1 MKAIADNANLVGY
14 AVADKIVGKAAML
27 LVKLGV
33 SAVYGEVA
41 SVSGVEF
48 LRAHGVEV
56 SYGSLV
62 PYIVN
67 RDKTGCC
74 PMEQAV
80 KDATDVE
87 VGYRLLAETCQ
98 ILQKRNTD

>member
-1 MKAIADNANLVGY
+1 LEAWGAWSLCRRK
-14 AVADKIVGKAAML
+14 
-27 LVKLGV
+27 
-33 SAVYGEVA
+33 
-41 SVSGVEF
+41 
-48 LRAHGVEV
+48 GVEV

-87 VGYRLLAETCQ
+87 VGYQSVGGNLPNTAKAQYRLAVAFT
-98 ILQKRNTD
+98 RRR

>member
-14 AVADKIVGKAAML
+14 AVADKIVGKAAAML

-41 SVSGVEF
+41 SVGGVEF
-48 LRAHGVEV
+48 CAHGVEV

>member
-14 AVADKIVGKAAML
+14 AVADKIVGKAAAML

-41 SVSGVEF
+41 SVGGVEF
-48 LRAHGVEV
+48 LRAHG
-56 SYGSLV
+56 
-62 PYIVN
+62 
-67 RDKTGCC
+67 
-74 PMEQAV
+74 
-80 KDATDVE
+80 VE